1 MWCIAE
7 FVASFQILLT
17 TMAPS
22 RTQELFMISQL
33 SKWCSKLKCQFVNSL
48 HNIGRTFLYFPIN
61 HRRRRRGQKGI
72 TVNKKNAASEDQIV
86 TADTVQGKKSL
97 LPAHFV
103 TGPTSKPKVF
113 VSCIYLYDVSE
124 SLWRYLTIRCQ
135 VSAFFGTP
143 FPPVQTSLVNGPPA
157 WNR

>member
-1 MWCIAE
+1 MWRIAE

-33 SKWCSKLKCQFVNSL
+33 SKWCSKLKCQFVNLL

-72 TVNKKNAASEDQIV
+72 TVDKKICRKRGPNCDHGHCSREKVLAACSFCHRPNLQ
-86 TADTVQGKKSL
+86 AQGLGVMHIWCQLRETRRGSSIQMCNEH
-97 LPAHFV
+97 LPRIH
-103 TGPTSKPKVF
+103 
-113 VSCIYLYDVSE
+113 
-124 SLWRYLTIRCQ
+124 TITYR
-135 VSAFFGTP
+135 
-143 FPPVQTSLVNGPPA
+143 
-157 WNR
+157 R